1 MTYGNGLHTHAM
13 SEDGAFSAEDPR
25 KGLIERSAYLWNTVA
40 GLLMAFQSVIMLVV
54 LTRVCDIVVAGV
66 FTIAYANANLF
77 LNVGTFGM
85 RQFQVTDR
93 LGQFSFREYRFSRLV
108 TSVAMLIAG
117 CAYLAY
123 SSASIGYSLD
133 KTLVVLAMCLFKLVD
148 AVEDVFHGEYQR
160 EGRLDVGARVLTMRL
175 ATTIFVFAGLVVLLR
190 DLLPALAVAT
200 VYTAL
205 FFAGETLYAKRRY
218 RLPRLS
224 GGFDKRHVAQLL
236 KACFP
241 LFAAAFLLF
250 YIGNAPK
257 YAIDAIMGDVDQAYY
272 GFIAMPVFVV
282 GLLASFVYN
291 PMIASLAD
299 QWRKRE
305 VRPFLARFIRLV
317 GAIAGI
323 TVFCVLCAWIAGVPV
338 LNLLYNTDVSAYLGE
353 LVVLV
358 AGGGFLAI
366 TSLATLGITILRL
379 QRVLVWGYG
388 AVALLA
394 LIASSWAVGSFGIA
408 GASWTYFC
416 TMALLACVFCTC
428 FAIGVRKS
436 VAKGAPPA

>member
-1 MTYGNGLHTHAM
+1 MESTVSDDALSLDE
-13 SEDGAFSAEDPR
+13 SER
-25 KGLIERSAYLWNTVA
+25 KKRVERSAYLWNTIA
-40 GLLMAFQSVIMLVV
+40 GLLMAFQSVIMLMV
-54 LTRVCDIVVAGV
+54 LTRVCGIVAAGV

-77 LNVGTFGM
+77 LTVGKYGM

-93 LGQFSFREYRFSRLV
+93 LGQFSFREYRCSRMV
-108 TSVAMLIAG
+108 TAIAMMVAG

-123 SSASIGYSLD
+123 SSSSFGYTID
-133 KTLVVLAMCLFKLVD
+133 KTLVVLVMCLFKLVD
-148 AVEDVFHGEYQR
+148 ALEDVFHGEYQR
-160 EGRLDVGARVLTMRL
+160 QGRLDVGARVLTMRL
-175 ATTIFVFAGLVVLLR
+175 VTTIAMFAGLVVLLG
-190 DLLPALAVAT
+190 DLLPALTAAT
-200 VYTAL
+200 AYTAL
-205 FFAGETLYAKRRY
+205 FFAGETLYIKRRY
-218 RLPRLS
+218 RLPQLS
-224 GGFDKRHVAQLL
+224 GGFDGKHVAQLL

-257 YAIDAIMGDVDQAYY
+257 YAIDAIMSDVDQAYY

-291 PMIASLAD
+291 PMIVSLAD
-299 QWRKRE
+299 QWHKRE
-305 VRPFLARFIRLV
+305 VRSFLVCFAKLA
-317 GAIAGI
+317 GAIVAI
-323 TVFCVLCAWIAGVPV
+323 TAFCILCAWIAGVPV

-379 QRVLVWGYG
+379 QRALVWGYG

-394 LIASSWAVGSFGIA
+394 LVASSWAVGAFGIT

-416 TMALLACVFCTC
+416 TMALLACVFCAC
-428 FAIGVRKS
+428 FIYGVRSSLKRDGPS
-436 VAKGAPPA
+436 V

>member
-1 MTYGNGLHTHAM
+1 MESTFDDELPLG
-13 SEDGAFSAEDPR
+13 EDDEDKR
-25 KGLIERSAYLWNTVA
+25 IERSAYVWNTVA
-40 GLLMAFQSVIMLVV
+40 GLLMAFQSVIMLMV
-54 LTRVCDIVVAGV
+54 LTRVCDIMVAGV

-77 LNVGTFGM
+77 LNVGKYGM

-93 LGQFSFREYRFSRLV
+93 LGQFSFREYRCSRFV
-108 TSVAMLIAG
+108 TGAAMLVAG
-117 CAYLAY
+117 CAYLTY
-123 SSASIGYSLD
+123 SSVSFGYSLD
-133 KTLVVLAMCLFKLVD
+133 KTLVVLVMCLFKLVD
-148 AVEDVFHGEYQR
+148 ALEDVFHGEYQR
-160 EGRLDVGARVLTMRL
+160 QGRLDVGARVLTMRL
-175 ATTIFVFAGLVVLLR
+175 ATTIAVFAGLVVLLGA
-190 DLLPALAVAT
+190 LLPALGAAT
-200 VYTAL
+200 AYTAL
-205 FFAGETLYAKRRY
+205 FFLGETIYIKRRY
-218 RLPRLS
+218 CLPRLS
-224 GGFDKRHVAQLL
+224 GEFNVKHVAGLL
-236 KACFP
+236 KACLP
-241 LFAAAFLLF
+241 LFTAAFLLF

-257 YAIDAIMGDVDQAYY
+257 YAIDAIMGDAEQAYY

-305 VRPFLARFIRLV
+305 VRIFLVRFAKLA

-323 TVFCVLCAWIAGVPV
+323 TDFCVLCAWVAGVPV
-338 LNLLYNTDVSAYLGE
+338 LNVLYNTDVSAYLDE
-353 LVVLV
+353 LIVLV

-394 LIASSWAVGSFGIA
+394 LVASSWAVGTFGIT

-416 TMALLACVFCTC
+416 TMALLACVFCVY
-428 FAIGVRKS
+428 FAFSVRRAIMKS
-436 VAKGAPPA
+436 KPSID